1 MHKSYQRWNPNNFF
15 DPFPNFDDNVA
26 NDITDE
32 WHSLNSAISIKLF
45 TKCAISGDTLTM
57 FIVECWFPI
66 AIVFCEITNK
76 SLIRFSLLLSGCPYD
91 PEREDDQALPLDEG
105 SFLLFFFY
113 GEFRKFYAASSPP
126 SARDW
131 FMRVKNPER
140 VIHRARNQHLLLC
153 ELLSCKLV
161 LVGCYL

>member
-105 SFLLFFFY
+105 SFLLLIFFL
-113 GEFRKFYAASSPP
+113 RRISQILCCVLSSLSSRLVYACEKSPTSDTQGKKSASTFV
-126 SARDW
+126 RTFVMQIGTCW
-131 FMRVKNPER
+131 
-140 VIHRARNQHLLLC
+140 
-153 ELLSCKLV
+153 
-161 LVGCYL
+161 